1 MLDKKLAVSNNM
13 NLDKTIN
20 QLQDIPIPRP
30 PEYESHLVKRC
41 FDLSN
46 KKLKYFSPEDLRIM
60 IGQNIGLD
68 YLIPIAIEVLKKEPF
83 IEADFYEGDLFL
95 NVLKIDTAFWDENPE
110 LKKSVLN
117 IFKENLDDFKQLDMD
132 TQEELYEEYEKL

>member
-1 MLDKKLAVSNNM
+1 MQEKLEDFNINK
-13 NLDKTIN
+13 DKTIN
-20 QLQDIPIPRP
+20 QLQDKPIPRP

-41 FDLSN
+41 FDLAN

-60 IGQNIGLD
+60 IGQNIGLE
-68 YLIPIAIEVLKKEPF
+68 YLVPIAIEVLEQEPF

-95 NVLKIDTAFWDENPE
+95 NVLKVDKTFWEEKPE
-110 LKKSVLN
+110 LKENVLK
-117 IFKENLDDFKQLDMD
+117 IFKENLEGFKQLDLD